1 MSFPLRFLRFLNNDT
16 RGLATRFLIYVASAH
31 SVLASL
37 ESLFG
42 VSPVLLCPL
51 TVSPPPSAIS
61 YCLLIVYLDY
71 EYFLKKRDLSQLH
84 NTAY

>member
-1 MSFPLRFLRFLNNDT
+1 MSFPLRFLNNDT

-37 ESLFG
+37 VTVWRFSSAAL
-42 VSPVLLCPL
+42 PINCQI
-51 TVSPPPSAIS
+51 VSPPPSAIS